1 MRFAASIALLLST
14 VAAVP
19 AVAQGEAPAVSP
31 VLLTDEAEDPWTFA
45 EPEKA
50 RVTHEALD
58 HAHDFEGKQ
67 VAGTATLD
75 VQAQPGAET
84 VVLDSR
90 GLKISSVKDEAGREL
105 PFTVGEAVEGK
116 GAPVSI
122 TLDGARR
129 IA

>member
-50 RVTHEALD
+50 RVTHVALD
-58 HAHDFEGKQ
+58 LALDFEGKQ
-67 VAGTATLD
+67 VGGVATLD
-75 VQAQPGAET
+75 IHAEPGT
-84 VVLDSR
+84 DKVVLDSQ
-90 GLKISSVKDEAGREL
+90 GQ
-105 PFTVGEAVEGK
+105 
-116 GAPVSI
+116 
-122 TLDGARR
+122 
-129 IA
+129 